1 MEFVKKYKSLLIASA
16 VGLILSIA
24 VASDESSGLNV
35 FQAFVSA
42 EVFILIVYF
51 TFPVR
56 KRRLLPPLKPE
67 SCSGCCR

>member
-42 EVFILIVYF
+42 EGFYPHCVLHHFQ
-51 TFPVR
+51 
-56 KRRLLPPLKPE
+56 
-67 SCSGCCR
+67 

>member
-51 TFPVR
+51 IISS
-56 KRRLLPPLKPE
+56 KKKK
-67 SCSGCCR
+67 